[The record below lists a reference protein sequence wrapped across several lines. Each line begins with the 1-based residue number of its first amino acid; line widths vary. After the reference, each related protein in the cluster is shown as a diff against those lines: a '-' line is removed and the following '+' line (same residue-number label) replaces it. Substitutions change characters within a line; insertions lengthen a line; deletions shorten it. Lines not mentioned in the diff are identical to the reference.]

1 MDSAGQDFAKKC
13 GCKGIRTC
21 LLCEGERT
29 TVKASQG
36 NAEGKVR
43 YTYCNQCHKAWH
55 HIKGSLYQT
64 EEMDFPGVLV
74 LEDFITQEEEADI
87 VTVIEGAEWKMSQSG
102 RKKQDFGPKVNFKKK
117 KLKLGGFTG
126 LPNFSASLL
135 DRMKSHD
142 LLKDFTPVE
151 QCHLDYDPS
160 RGSAIDPHFD
170 DFWLWGERLVT
181 VNLLADSVL
190 TMSCEEKGKVEVT
203 IQQTSNCEH
212 GKKPVARTSST
223 LDYEVLVPSNKRSSQ
238 STAVTVVDPQDMTG
252 SQDMLIESNSLRY
265 CDAEVAIPMPRRSLL
280 VVYGDA
286 RHKWMH
292 AIHREDI
299 TGRRIAV
306 TLRELSSEFS
316 ADGVHSQTGKEL
328 IEVALSFGGSA
339 IS

>member
-1 MDSAGQDFAKKC
+1 MDGTGRDFTQIC

-29 TVKASQG
+29 TVKAPQG
-36 NAEGKVR
+36 HAKRLVR
-43 YTYCNQCHKAWH
+43 YMYCNQCHKAWRH
-55 HIKGSLYQT
+55 MEGSRCQT

-74 LEDFITQEEEADI
+74 VEDFITPEEEADI
-87 VTVIEGAEWKMSQSG
+87 VTVIEGTEWKVSQSG

-126 LPNFSASLL
+126 LPKFSAPLL

-142 LLKDFTPVE
+142 LLKDFIPVE

-190 TMSCEEKGKVEVT
+190 TMSCEEKDEVEVT

-212 GKKPVARTSST
+212 SKKPVTKTSS
-223 LDYEVLVPSNKRSSQ
+223 LDSDILVPSDEDSSQ
-238 STAVTVVDPQDMTG
+238 PTAVVDLQDIT
-252 SQDMLIESNSLRY
+252 SSLDVSCSSSRRY
-265 CDAEVAIPMPRRSLL
+265 CDVEVAIPMPRRSLL
-280 VVYGDA
+280 VVHGNA

-299 TGRRIAV
+299 TSRRIAV
-306 TLRELSSEFS
+306 TLRELSAEFG
-316 ADGVHSQTGKEL
+316 AEGVQSQAGKEL
-328 IEVALSFGGSA
+328 IDVALSFNGSA

>member
-1 MDSAGQDFAKKC
+1 MDGTGRDFTQIC

-29 TVKASQG
+29 TVKAPQG
-36 NAEGKVR
+36 HAVT
-43 YTYCNQCHKAWH
+43 YMYCNQCHKAWRH
-55 HIKGSLYQT
+55 MEGSRCQT

-74 LEDFITQEEEADI
+74 VEDFITPEEEADI
-87 VTVIEGAEWKMSQSG
+87 VTVIEGTEWKVSQSG

-126 LPNFSASLL
+126 LPKFSAPLL

-142 LLKDFTPVE
+142 LLKDFIPVE

-190 TMSCEEKGKVEVT
+190 TMSCEEKDEVEVT

-212 GKKPVARTSST
+212 SKKPVTKTSS
-223 LDYEVLVPSNKRSSQ
+223 LDSDILVPSDEDK
-238 STAVTVVDPQDMTG
+238 
-252 SQDMLIESNSLRY
+252 
-265 CDAEVAIPMPRRSLL
+265 VAIPMPRRSLL
-280 VVYGDA
+280 VVHGNA

-299 TGRRIAV
+299 TSRRIAV
-306 TLRELSSEFS
+306 TLRELSAEFG
-316 ADGVHSQTGKEL
+316 AEGVQSQAGKEL
-328 IEVALSFGGSA
+328 IDVALSFNGSA

>member
-1 MDSAGQDFAKKC
+1 M
-13 GCKGIRTC
+13 
-21 LLCEGERT
+21 EGLM
-29 TVKASQG
+29 
-36 NAEGKVR
+36 R
-43 YTYCNQCHKAWH
+43 YLYCNQCHKAWR
-55 HIKGSLYQT
+55 HIEGSQCQT

-74 LEDFITQEEEADI
+74 VEDFITPEEEADI

-117 KLKLGGFTG
+117 KLKLGCFTG

-203 IQQTSNCEH
+203 IQQTSDCDH

-223 LDYEVLVPSNKRSSQ
+223 LDSEILVPSNE
-238 STAVTVVDPQDMTG
+238 ALTVADSQDMTS
-252 SQDMLIESNSLRY
+252 SQDMSESNSLRY

>member
-1 MDSAGQDFAKKC
+1 MESRGDDFAKKC

-21 LLCEGERT
+21 LLCEEEKA
-29 TVKASQG
+29 TVNGSEG
-36 NAEGKVR
+36 NAGRLVR
-43 YTYCNQCHKAWH
+43 YMYCHQCHKAWRH
-55 HIKGSLYQT
+55 TEGSLCQT
-64 EEMDFPGVLV
+64 EQIDFPGVLIV
-74 LEDFITQEEEADI
+74 EDFITPEEETEI
-87 VTVIEGAEWKMSQSG
+87 VTVIEGTEWKMSQSG

-126 LPNFSASLL
+126 LPSFSASLL
-135 DRMKSHD
+135 ARMKSHD

-151 QCHLDYDPS
+151 QCHLEYDPS

-190 TMSCEEKGKVEVT
+190 TMSCEETDKIELT
-203 IQQTSNCEH
+203 TQQTTHCEH
-212 GKKPVARTSST
+212 GKKS
-223 LDYEVLVPSNKRSSQ
+223 VPSPDCDPGSQ
-238 STAVTVVDPQDMTG
+238 TKAVADPQDMTR
-252 SQDMLIESNSLRY
+252 SQDKSESNILRY
-265 CDAEVAIPMPRRSLL
+265 CDVEVAIPMPRRSLI
-280 VVYGDA
+280 VVHGDA

-299 TGRRIAV
+299 TSRRIAV

-316 ADGVHSQTGKEL
+316 AEGVLNQTGKEL
-328 IEVALSFGGSA
+328 IDIALSFNGSA